1 MRARSARGEE
11 TRRRIISAACELFHK
26 QGYVATSPDEII
38 EASRTGKGQFYH
50 YFKSKEDLIHQVLQ
64 DRLEAIRSG
73 TRSFNREITSWQEL
87 EKWFFA
93 HIELQKSFSMTRGC
107 PFGTIGN
114 EVTETDE
121 LIRQDINVIFEVI
134 KNKVAVFFIK
144 EKAAGRLAIDASE
157 DRLADFCI
165 ATIQGALLIGKIR
178 RDSQPAEA
186 AVREALVHLKRYAV
200 MPEQRAKSRR
210 GAGSREVR
218 VGTL

>member
-64 DRLEAIRSG
+64 DRLEAIKSG
-73 TRSFNREITSWQEL
+73 TRSFNRAITSWQEL
-87 EKWFFA
+87 EGWFFA

-121 LIRQDINVIFEVI
+121 LIRQDINLIFEVI
-134 KNKVAVFFIK
+134 KNNVAAFFIK
-144 EKAAGRLAIDASE
+144 EKAAGRLAGEVSE
-157 DRLADFCI
+157 DRLADFCV

-178 RDSQPAEA
+178 RNSQPAEA

-200 MPEQRAKSRR
+200 MPEQRAKSRSV
-210 GAGSREVR
+210 GSRKAR
-218 VGTL
+218 VSSQ